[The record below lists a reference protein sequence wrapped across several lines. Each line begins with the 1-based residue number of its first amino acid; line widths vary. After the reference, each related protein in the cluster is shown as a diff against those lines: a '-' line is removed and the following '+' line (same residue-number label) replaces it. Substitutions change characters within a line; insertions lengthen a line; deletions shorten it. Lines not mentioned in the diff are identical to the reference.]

1 MRTERSEQSSF
12 VCGERELHPEHS
24 LLGGAFPDAKKRK
37 PNIHETTFVA
47 GPHVGGGA
55 EENRGSELGCQ
66 ARTSLK
72 LVLSQDFVRFTNFR
86 RKRVPKTRRVSQ

>member
-1 MRTERSEQSSF
+1 MRGARAAPRAQPIGRSIS
-12 VCGERELHPEHS
+12 RR
-24 LLGGAFPDAKKRK
+24 KKRK